1 MKARDELHRIGRD
14 PALAGVPY
22 IIMINKC
29 DVEDKVPL
37 EEITK
42 KLDIE
47 LLQKDRVVHHQQCSA
62 LTGEGIWE
70 GLSFLVDLFDKQ
82 NKLSEGGTAGGGST
96 ANPSSRVTSGDREN
110 LP

>member
-22 IIMINKC
+22 IIMINKS
-29 DVEDKVPL
+29 DIEDKIPL

-47 LLQKDRVVHHQQCSA
+47 LLQKERVVHHQPCSA

-70 GLSFLVDLFDKQ
+70 GLSFLIDLFDKS
-82 NKLSEGGTAGGGST
+82 NKKFVPY
-96 ANPSSRVTSGDREN
+96 ANPY
-110 LP
+110 L